1 MLSIEVQE
9 ICWKQISD
17 YVSDAPIVKHSHE
30 PMDAKD
36 FEDLCEVVNLG
47 GAEFLAKLLERAKRE
62 YAHLGATQK
71 KTDSR
76 TQEPIDPNLFK

>member
-1 MLSIEVQE
+1 
-9 ICWKQISD
+9 
-17 YVSDAPIVKHSHE
+17 
-30 PMDAKD
+30 MDAKD

-47 GAEFLAKLLERAKRE
+47 GAEFLAKLLERARRE

-71 KTDSR
+71 KTDSK